1 MDQAT
6 FLRKM
11 SGVERLE
18 QGLSL
23 SDLVRELAMN
33 NIVKQQGRQKLS
45 KEKLVNKLRARLVS
59 V

>member
-33 NIVKQQGRQKLS
+33 NIMKQQGKQKLS
-45 KEKLVNKLRARLVS
+45 KKKLVNKLRERLVS
-59 V
+59 A